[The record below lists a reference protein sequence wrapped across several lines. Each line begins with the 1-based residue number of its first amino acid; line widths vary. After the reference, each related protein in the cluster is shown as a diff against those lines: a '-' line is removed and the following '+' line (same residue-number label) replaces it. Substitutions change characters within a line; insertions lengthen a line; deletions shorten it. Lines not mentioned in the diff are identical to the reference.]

1 MTVIKQYNAG
11 TSQWETIVT
20 GVAGPTGA
28 TGATG
33 ATGPAGVGAP
43 LTSSATAPVSPS
55 AGDLW
60 FNTTTGATF
69 IYYNSAWVELG
80 GGTMS
85 PYQATSSTRPS
96 SPWTGQTIYET
107 DTKIGYQYDG
117 TNWGPTYPGSGFR
130 NVIINGGFN
139 VWQRSTSATTT
150 GADSY
155 ASADRWR
162 IRTANGGGSILSSR
176 QSASLAGFQY
186 CMRFQRVSGNT
197 DTGFLQL
204 IQTLETPMSVPLAG
218 RDVTV
223 SFWARKGANYSPTSS
238 AFKVY
243 LQSGTSTDAYWLSF
257 TGSANLITQ
266 TTTLTSTWQKFSFT
280 AAAGSTATQF
290 YLQFEMTPTGTAGAN
305 DYFEITGV
313 QLEANPQAT
322 PFEQRPIGVELDLCF
337 RYYQRF
343 VDPAAVGVSTGGSTV
358 ARVLF
363 PLYTK
368 MRAAPTST
376 LSGTLNY
383 YNGSVTT
390 TGTTITNTFNSV
402 SQGQLDL
409 GATIGSIGQAISIY
423 TNGGSQYVDFSAEL

>member
-1 MTVIKQYNAG
+1 MTGIRRV
-11 TSQWETIVT
+11 SQL
-20 GVAGPTGA
+20 G
-28 TGATG
+28 
-33 ATGPAGVGAP
+33 
-43 LTSSATAPVSPS
+43 
-55 AGDLW
+55 
-60 FNTTTGATF
+60 TTGESTYVDGS
-69 IYYNSAWVELG
+69 I
-80 GGTMS
+80 
-85 PYQATSSTRPS
+85 QAVDIAANAITQAKLSTDIPL
-96 SPWTGQTIYET
+96 
-107 DTKIGYQYDG
+107 
-117 TNWGPTYPGSGFR
+117 SGFR
-130 NVIINGGFN
+130 NVIINGGFD

-197 DTGFLQL
+197 DTGVLQL

-313 QLEANPQAT
+313 QLEAGTQAT
-322 PFEQRPIGVELDLCF
+322 PFEQRPFGAELSLCQ
-337 RYYQRF
+337 RYFWKLISAGISYLSFQYAGTQYRLTIPNP
-343 VDPAAVGVSTGGSTV
+343 VQ
-358 ARVLF
+358 
-363 PLYTK
+363 
-368 MRAAPTST
+368 MRAAPHTVTSST
-376 LSGTLNY
+376 WQG
-383 YNGSVTT
+383 GSAAPTVSAASVLGVNWVTT
-390 TGTTITNTFNSV
+390 AGWFYLDNS
-402 SQGQLDL
+402 SSME
-409 GATIGSIGQAISIY
+409 I
-423 TNGGSQYVDFSAEL
+423 SAEL